1 MISCECTLMDEEYS
15 KRGVLELSGNKLIFS
30 ISKGFLRK
38 KKVIVREISLSD
50 IIDVKYS
57 NARLII
63 SWMGAYT
70 FREVFVAEKEKQ
82 EKLNKLA
89 NLLEETLRK
98 LKEEEAKIK
107 ERRKEELE
115 RKVKEKL
122 EKTIKIYLKA
132 EETINALFGIL
143 RCLASRAEWNRA
155 EDYLKKFL
163 DNAKSLQKLTP
174 DLNMDLTKISLAV
187 RGHYRQET
195 LDEAY
200 GILSDLYNYLFG
212 KKISE
217 QNKELENIHPNP
229 EDLKDVILA
238 NYMLNDIVLGAIV
251 EDSNIQKE
259 IDHFLGLLEK
269 INNNKVM
276 EIEVSKIKEVMN
288 RLFTEG
294 EKEDV
299 LEYLKKA
306 LTIRSV
312 NVYLSNRAVGH

>member
-1 MISCECTLMDEEYS
+1 MISCECTLIDEEYS

-30 ISKGFLRK
+30 VSKGFLRK

-107 ERRKEELE
+107 ERRKKELE

-276 EIEVSKIKEVMN
+276 EIEVSKIKEAMN

>member
-1 MISCECTLMDEEYS
+1 MISCQCTLIDEEYS

-30 ISKGFLRK
+30 VSKGFLRK

-107 ERRKEELE
+107 ERRKKELE

-174 DLNMDLTKISLAV
+174 DLDMDLTKISLAV

-276 EIEVSKIKEVMN
+276 EIEVSKIKEAMN

>member
-1 MISCECTLMDEEYS
+1 LIDEEYS

-30 ISKGFLRK
+30 VSKGFLRK
-38 KKVIVREISLSD
+38 KKVIVKEISLSD
-50 IIDVKYS
+50 IIDVEYS
-57 NARLII
+57 NAKLTI

-82 EKLNKLA
+82 EELNKLA

-98 LKEEEAKIK
+98 LKEEAKIK

-115 RKVKEKL
+115 RKIKEKL

-163 DNAKSLQKLTP
+163 DNAKSLQKLTS
-174 DLNMDLTKISLAV
+174 DLNMDLKKISLVV

-276 EIEVSKIKEVMN
+276 EIEVSKIKEAMN

-299 LEYLKKA
+299 LEHLKKA

>member
-1 MISCECTLMDEEYS
+1 MDEEYS

-107 ERRKEELE
+107 ERRKKELE

-174 DLNMDLTKISLAV
+174 DLDMDLTKISLAV

>member
-1 MISCECTLMDEEYS
+1 MISCECTLIDEEYS

-30 ISKGFLRK
+30 VSKGFLRK

-107 ERRKEELE
+107 ERRKKELE

-174 DLNMDLTKISLAV
+174 DLDMDLTKISLAV

-276 EIEVSKIKEVMN
+276 EIEVSKIKEAMN

>member
-30 ISKGFLRK
+30 VSKGFLRK

-107 ERRKEELE
+107 ERQRKELE

-174 DLNMDLTKISLAV
+174 DLDMDLTKISLAV

-195 LDEAY
+195 IDETY
-200 GILSDLYNYLFG
+200 GILSYLYNYLVG
-212 KKISE
+212 REMSE
-217 QNKELENIHPNP
+217 QAEEIENIHPNP

-276 EIEVSKIKEVMN
+276 EIEVSKIKEAMN